1 MEEQPTGEIA
11 MGAGYGT
18 SGSTIGAGITEK
30 NFLGKGINL
39 NTNFELSEESLKGQF
54 IFSKPNFNYTD
65 NTLRTSIK
73 AITTDNLED
82 FGYKQSETGM
92 SFGTSYEQFENLFFN
107 PELSLTIEDL
117 ETNSNASTN
126 LKKQEGKYEDFYFNY
141 GLTYD
146 LRDSVYNPKTGSKT
160 SFFKQY
166 L

>member
-1 MEEQPTGEIA
+1 MKLQWVLVMEHQVQLLVQGLLR
-11 MGAGYGT
+11 
-18 SGSTIGAGITEK
+18 K

-92 SFGTSYEQFENLFFN
+92 SFGTSYEQFENLFN
-107 PELSLTIEDL
+107 PELSLTIESL

-126 LKKQEGKYEDFYFNY
+126 LKKQEGNMKIFI
-141 GLTYD
+141 LIM
-146 LRDSVYNPKTGSKT
+146 V
-160 SFFKQY
+160 
-166 L
+166 